1 MTSRLALALLGLAAC
16 KADLPK
22 LSDAHGNFDAKC
34 TGPYADTLVDYS
46 PTTIMNPTAILG
58 APDTNSV
65 MLTANDRITVGFVG
79 LGGITDASGTD
90 FTIHAMLDPGAS
102 ATVRV
107 AGPDMQFI
115 FDGNLTPTM
124 SDFDIQVATLN
135 FISYVRVIVV
145 GGNVSIDSI
154 QATHNTC
161 P

>member
-1 MTSRLALALLGLAAC
+1 MKLAVALLGLAAC

-22 LSDAHGNFDAKC
+22 LSDAHGMFDAKC
-34 TGPYADTLVDYS
+34 TGPYADMLVDYS
-46 PTTIMNPTAILG
+46 PTTIMTPSAILG
-58 APDTNSV
+58 APDSNFV
-65 MLTANDRITVGFVG
+65 ALTANDQITVGFVG

-107 AGPDMQFI
+107 AGPDLQFV

-124 SDFDIQVATLN
+124 SDFDIQVASMN
-135 FISYVRVIVV
+135 FVSYVRVIDV

-154 QATHNTC
+154 QATHNMC